1 MTSMRDD
8 QAQKQVVDV
17 RRDDLGLVRRTAL
30 ATNAAHDP
38 AEAFEAVLAAICDTA
53 SWPIGVW
60 WRIED
65 RQELHLVPATVV
77 DVSTGPRARDLAA
90 APRPEPAASAGPVG
104 ALATTGAPGVA
115 FWRDPPRTRLDRLA
129 RDAGLTVGTAFSV
142 LVDGQVTGVL
152 EFFGPP
158 SAAPDRPLL
167 VTVEEATRQLARVV
181 ERDQELQRLQAQ
193 SRSTALSLDDTAD
206 AVIVAGR
213 DGVVSDWNAPA
224 HDLFG
229 WAADEVVGT
238 RTITELLVP
247 EDLRRLSEPHLFDQ
261 VLAEG
266 TTDLPDGH
274 ARLTLSRQDGSH
286 VAVSATVWRPGGG
299 HGGLVSVMRPLAPA
313 HRSLLSRGDATARTS
328 AGPRDP
334 VTGLGTREQVLT
346 HLEDRLRV
354 APRTTVVAAVE
365 IDRLGDVNEQFGLV
379 TGDLT
384 LRAVG
389 QRLAGLVGPAGLVA
403 RAGADEFLVV
413 FDQQVDAPDALRRT
427 GWWLLDGFES
437 ELEGVDVPLLVGVS
451 VGLAA
456 SVQLARPDPHA
467 LVRAADGALRSAA
480 RHGARRVGL
489 HDPSSTAAVAGPRD
503 LNRDLRTAI
512 AQQQFEVHYQPLV
525 DLARQ
530 RPAGAEALVRWR
542 HPRHGWVPPG
552 QFIPEAERAGLI
564 RQIGHQVLAAAC
576 HEATTWPIIDG
587 VAPTVNVNVS
597 PVQLDDPGFP
607 EHVLQVLEA
616 TGLDPARLTL
626 EMTESAITDDTHGAM
641 DRMLALRQTGI
652 RLSVDDFGAGHSSLG
667 RLQHLP
673 FDQLKIDRFLLR
685 HVTTMDEPLPVL
697 EATARMAHDLGM
709 DVVAEGIETPE
720 QLAAAMRVDC
730 DGAQGYLLA
739 RPQTAGQLARFLAD
753 SA

>member
-1 MTSMRDD
+1 MTSTRND
-8 QAQKQVVDV
+8 QAQQQVVDV
-17 RRDDLGLVRRTAL
+17 RRDDMGLVRRTAL

-60 WRIED
+60 WRVED

-77 DVSTGPRARDLAA
+77 DVSNGPKARDLAA

-129 RDAGLTVGTAFSV
+129 RDAGLTLGTAFSV

-152 EFFGPP
+152 EFFGSPA
-158 SAAPDRPLL
+158 AAPDRPLL
-167 VTVEEATRQLARVV
+167 VTVEEAARQLARVV
-181 ERDQELQRLQAQ
+181 ERDQQLQRLQAQ

-206 AVIVAGR
+206 AVIVAGS
-213 DGVVSDWNAPA
+213 DGVISDWNAPA
-224 HDLFG
+224 RDLFG
-229 WAADEVVGT
+229 WTADEVVSA

-247 EDLRRLSEPHLFDQ
+247 EDLRRLPEPHLFDQ
-261 VLAEG
+261 VLSDG

-274 ARLTLSRQDGSH
+274 ARLTLSRRDGSH

-313 HRSLLSRGDATARTS
+313 HRSLMNRGDTARPP

-334 VTGLGTREQVLT
+334 VTGLVTREQVLT
-346 HLEDRLRV
+346 HLEDRLRH
-354 APRTTVVAAVE
+354 APRTTVVAALE

-413 FDQQVDAPDALRRT
+413 FDQQVDTREALRRT

-456 SVQLARPDPHA
+456 GVQLARPDPHA

-489 HDPSSTAAVAGPRD
+489 HDPSHAAAVAGPRD
-503 LNRDLRTAI
+503 INRDLRTAI
-512 AQQQFEVHYQPLV
+512 EQRQFEVHYQPLV
-525 DLARQ
+525 DLTRQ

-542 HPRHGWVPPG
+542 HPRHGMVPPA
-552 QFIPEAERAGLI
+552 QFIPEAERGGLI

-576 HEATTWPIIDG
+576 RDATTWPTIDG
-587 VAPTVNVNVS
+587 AAPALNVNVS
-597 PVQLDDPGFP
+597 PVQLDDPAFP
-607 EHVLQVLEA
+607 EHVLQVLDA
-616 TGLDPARLTL
+616 TGLAPTRLTL

-685 HVTTMDEPLPVL
+685 HVRTLDEPLPVL

-739 RPQTAGQLARFLAD
+739 RPQTASQLARFLGDRA
-753 SA
+753 